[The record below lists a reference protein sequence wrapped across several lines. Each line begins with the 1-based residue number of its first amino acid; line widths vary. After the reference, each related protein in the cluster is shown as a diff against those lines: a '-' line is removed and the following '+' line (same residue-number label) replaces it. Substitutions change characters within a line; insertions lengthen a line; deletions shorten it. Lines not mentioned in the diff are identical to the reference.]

1 MISWCL
7 FWHADKHQSLLQVA
21 INLGVHSQVC
31 PKYPK
36 QICLSLQYLQK
47 KWVVKF
53 LFCLQIKSWFL
64 PAGKQKIV
72 LQVDIIIWYYQYLS
86 NISKKMLR
94 MKLIFCL
101 GINIKSFLKLIP
113 SFLVCVCGQTSAIS
127 LQYLTEEVGDEVD
140 SLHALEHEVFLQI
153 HSMVLIGMLKYS
165 QSSQIRKFVM
175 SL

>member
-21 INLGVHSQVC
+21 INLGVHSQAC

-36 QICLSLQYLQK
+36 QVCLSLQYLQK

-113 SFLVCVCGQTSAIS
+113 SFLVCVCVWPDVCYFFAIS
-127 LQYLTEEVGDEVD
+127 YGRSWWWSWFFACIGAWSFLTNPFYGFDWD
-140 SLHALEHEVFLQI
+140 AQVF
-153 HSMVLIGMLKYS
+153 S
-165 QSSQIRKFVM
+165 KFPN
-175 SL
+175 

>member
-1 MISWCL
+1 MQINIKVFYKLLSIWVCIARPVQSIQNKFAYLYNISR
-7 FWHADKHQSLLQVA
+7 
-21 INLGVHSQVC
+21 
-31 PKYPK
+31 
-36 QICLSLQYLQK
+36 K

-113 SFLVCVCGQTSAIS
+113 SFLVCVCVARRLLFLCNILWKKLVMKLILCMHWSMKFSYKSILWFWLGCSSILKVPKLGS
-127 LQYLTEEVGDEVD
+127 L
-140 SLHALEHEVFLQI
+140 
-153 HSMVLIGMLKYS
+153 
-165 QSSQIRKFVM
+165 
-175 SL
+175 

>member
-21 INLGVHSQVC
+21 INLGVHSQAC

-36 QICLSLQYLQK
+36 QVCLSLQYLQK

-113 SFLVCVCGQTSAIS
+113 SFLVCVCVARRLLFLCNILWKKLVMKLILCMHWSMKFSYKSILWFWLGCSSILKVPKLGS
-127 LQYLTEEVGDEVD
+127 L
-140 SLHALEHEVFLQI
+140 
-153 HSMVLIGMLKYS
+153 
-165 QSSQIRKFVM
+165 
-175 SL
+175 